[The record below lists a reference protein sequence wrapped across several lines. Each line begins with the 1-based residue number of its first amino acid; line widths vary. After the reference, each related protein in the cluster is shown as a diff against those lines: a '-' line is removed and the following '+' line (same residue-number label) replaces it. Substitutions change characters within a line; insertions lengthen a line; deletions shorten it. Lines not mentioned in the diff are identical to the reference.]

1 MPKLTKSD
9 LKLLRQLLLEQ
20 RDALAGSI
28 RAMEGEALKSSEQ
41 EFSVDH
47 MADHGSDNFEQDFT
61 LGLIESEEERLREI
75 KEAIERIKTGAYG
88 TCENC
93 QKPISK
99 TRLRAIPW
107 ARHCIECQRA
117 AEREIA

>member
-1 MPKLTKSD
+1 MPKLTKTE
-9 LKLLRQLLLEQ
+9 LKAFRALLLEQ
-20 RDALAGSI
+20 REALTGSI

-41 EFSVDH
+41 DFSVDH

-75 KEAIERIKTGAYG
+75 HEALERIHAG
-88 TCENC
+88 TFGDCEAC
-93 QKPISK
+93 AKAIAK

-107 ARHCIECQRA
+107 TRHCIDCQRA